1 MVIVYKS
8 ETGFTKAYA
17 EFIAADLNGELVP
30 FKDRRKLKPDPDA
43 VLVFGAPIKA
53 STLPG
58 SRWFLRNCGRFKK
71 AYAFAVGASPA
82 DSQDLPVFLK
92 KQKLAGP
99 DLFYM
104 PGGFCWEKMSRPT
117 RFVLR
122 NFFLPA
128 VKKAEGEESEMYR
141 TVSHSYSQVDKKFAD
156 PLIQAVK
163 KEIASD

>member
-1 MVIVYKS
+1 MH
-8 ETGFTKAYA
+8 A
-17 EFIAADLNGELVP
+17 
-30 FKDRRKLKPDPDA
+30 
-43 VLVFGAPIKA
+43 
-53 STLPG
+53 
-58 SRWFLRNCGRFKK
+58 FLE
-71 AYAFAVGASPA
+71 
-82 DSQDLPVFLK
+82 
-92 KQKLAGP
+92 KQKRAGL

-128 VKKAEGEESEMYR
+128 VKKAEGEESEIYQ